1 MSRSNTWIEHAL
13 KRTGWR
19 PERQVVALAA
29 LGFAIALI
37 LGALYLSQ
45 VALEATTNRRLRSLL
60 EQRDELERVN
70 EDLRGQI
77 AELESVPA
85 LRSRAQQLG
94 FQDAGRGSIEYLPV
108 DGYRPPRIEIVT
120 EDDGLIDVPPE
131 SEYDESFTDW
141 FGREWSRLLESINNV
156 VGGDG

>member
-1 MSRSNTWIEHAL
+1 MSRSNNWIEHAL

-45 VALEATTNRRLRSLL
+45 VAREATTNRRLRNLL

-70 EDLRGQI
+70 EQLRAEI
-77 AELESVPA
+77 AGLESVPA
-85 LRSRAQQLG
+85 LRTRAQAMG

-108 DGYRPPRIEIVT
+108 EGYRPPRIEIVPD
-120 EDDGLIDVPPE
+120 DDGLGDALPE
-131 SEYDESFTDW
+131 SEYDGSFTDW
-141 FGREWSRLLESINNV
+141 FGREWSRVLDSINDV
-156 VGGDG
+156 IGGDG

>member
-1 MSRSNTWIEHAL
+1 MSRSNNWMEHAL

-85 LRSRAQQLG
+85 LRSRAQALG

>member
-1 MSRSNTWIEHAL
+1 MEHAL

-85 LRSRAQQLG
+85 LRSRAQALG